1 MWIFVLQIC
10 YNCIFWVR
18 CHKFYVLMITIFTF
32 LINNH
37 YYIFWGGGIHHKF
50 VLSPSKTLGFILTC
64 WFFHKIY
71 RVVVSWR
78 NLYHI
83 ETSPFS
89 CRTNQ
94 WTGFYMIARRF
105 LLDNR
110 DLHHER
116 CNWAGSKPQPNSD
129 LSLYD
134 IIFIYHELF
143 NVWDTSIS
151 RPEAY

>member
-10 YNCIFWVR
+10 YNCIFWVP
-18 CHKFYVLMITIFTF
+18 CHKFYVLMITILTF

-37 YYIFWGGGIHHKF
+37 LLHFFRIHHKF

-64 WFFHKIY
+64 WFFHKIN
-71 RVVVSWR
+71 RVVVWLFHDGD
-78 NLYHI
+78 LYHR

-94 WTGFYMIARRF
+94 GTGFYMIARRF

-110 DLHHER
+110 DLHYER
-116 CNWAGSKPQPNSD
+116 CNWTGSKPQPNSD

-134 IIFIYHELF
+134 IIFIYH
-143 NVWDTSIS
+143 
-151 RPEAY
+151 

>member
-1 MWIFVLQIC
+1 M
-10 YNCIFWVR
+10 
-18 CHKFYVLMITIFTF
+18 FYKYVTTVFFEFDVISFTF
-32 LINNH
+32 WWLLYLLFLSI
-37 YYIFWGGGIHHKF
+37 IIITFFWGGIHHKF